1 MTSPAATARRV
12 EHAADPASLPCAD
25 LGVTDVHQHLWP
37 RPLVEA
43 LRSRSA
49 PPRLRGWTLETD
61 AEPAF
66 TVDPAS
72 HDPVRRR
79 IANRGSGIDRCVL
92 SLSSPLGIEWL
103 DPGEGQPLLDAWH
116 RGALALGAGYQ
127 VWAAVGLREPDPTA
141 VAAALDLGCVGLQ
154 VPADAMGS
162 PRHLE
167 RVAALLEVCQSR
179 GLPVL
184 VHPGPSAG
192 SPGRPVW
199 WAAVVDYP
207 AQMAAAW
214 WAWHA
219 EGRRLLPTLRICF
232 AAGAGLG
239 PVHHERLAARGGM
252 LGAVDPDVFVDTS
265 SYGPQGVDALVRA
278 LGIDPIVLGSGRPYA
293 EPTDPGL
300 GAAAS
305 RAIRC
310 TNPRRLLEG
319 GSA

>member
-1 MTSPAATARRV
+1 MTISVSSERRV
-12 EHAADPASLPCAD
+12 VQPAVLDP
-25 LGVTDVHQHLWP
+25 GVTDVHQHLWP
-37 RPLVEA
+37 QPLVEA
-43 LRSRSA
+43 LRSRNA
-49 PPRLRGWTLETD
+49 APRLRGWTLETD

-79 IANRGSGIDRCVL
+79 AADRGAGIDRCVL

-103 DPGEGQPLLDAWH
+103 DPGESQPLLDAWH
-116 RGALALGAGYQ
+116 LGALALGAGYE
-127 VWAAVGLREPDPTA
+127 VWAAAGVRVPDPMA
-141 VAAALDLGCVGLQ
+141 VAAALDRGCVGLQ
-154 VPADAMGS
+154 IPAGAMGS
-162 PRHLE
+162 PCALE
-167 RVAALLEVCQSR
+167 RVAPLLEVCQSR

-184 VHPGPSAG
+184 VHPGPSVGSAG
-192 SPGRPVW
+192 QPVW
-199 WAAVVDYP
+199 WAAVVDYA

-239 PVHHERLAARGGM
+239 PVHHERLAARGGS
-252 LGAVDPDVFVDTS
+252 LGAIDPHVFVDTS

-278 LGIDPIVLGSGRPYA
+278 LGIDPIVLGSDRPYA
-293 EPTDPGL
+293 EPTDPDL

-319 GSA
+319 GRA